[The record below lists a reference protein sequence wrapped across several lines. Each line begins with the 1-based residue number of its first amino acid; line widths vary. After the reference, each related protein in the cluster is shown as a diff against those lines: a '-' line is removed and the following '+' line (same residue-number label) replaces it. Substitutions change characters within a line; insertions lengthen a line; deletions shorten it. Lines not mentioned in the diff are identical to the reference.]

1 MKSEVQLERKARR
14 FWVSLIVCLLG
25 FQVGLGVVAITL
37 ATNDESVAI
46 VPDYHHA
53 ALNWDQVSRER
64 SAAERLGLSIEIA
77 PSDVIDLNGQR
88 AVVVN
93 VVDRHGEPVTAL
105 ALTLSTYHHAHANH
119 GIELA
124 LTPSQ
129 ASYVALGPL
138 TRAGLWQFDLK
149 FDYAGERVH
158 TVHTQEL

>member
-1 MKSEVQLERKARR
+1 MKSEMQLERKARR

-25 FQVGLGVVAITL
+25 FQIGLGVVAITL

-77 PSDVIDLNGQR
+77 PSDVIDLNGRR
-88 AVVVN
+88 AVEVKI
-93 VVDRHGEPVTAL
+93 VDRHGELVTAP
-105 ALTLSTYHHAHANH
+105 TLRLNAYHHAHANH

-124 LTPSQ
+124 LTPSKTN
-129 ASYVALGPL
+129 YVALGPL

-149 FDYAGERVH
+149 FDYADERVH
-158 TVHTQEL
+158 FVQTQEL